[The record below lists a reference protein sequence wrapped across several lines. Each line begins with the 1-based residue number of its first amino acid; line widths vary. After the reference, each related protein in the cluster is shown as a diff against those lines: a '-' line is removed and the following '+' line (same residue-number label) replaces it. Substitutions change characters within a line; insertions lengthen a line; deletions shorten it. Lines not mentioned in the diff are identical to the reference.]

1 MLSFWIIA
9 ALLTAAALAFV
20 IPPLLRQQQLNE
32 TVDRNHINIAIYNER
47 IAELEQDK
55 TLPEEEKTQ
64 IKQEL
69 EKNLAQDLSEA
80 SDKVSTARARWVSG
94 VIILAVP
101 AMAFSLYIYQIGDEK
116 FFAGKMPVATAVA
129 EENLPP
135 VEDMV
140 TELARRMQEDPSNLE
155 GWYLLARSYAGL
167 KRYPE
172 AAAAYKSALAVGGDK
187 NADILTDYAEVLA
200 FTQKGS
206 FAGEATGLLAKA
218 LTVNPA
224 NQKAL
229 WLSGFAAMQA
239 QEYQQAVTHWE
250 GLLIQIPETETEV
263 IETLNKQIA
272 QAQAKGGLEVT
283 ATPSTATVQKPV
295 VEKAPDAASTA
306 RLTISVDLDE
316 SLKAKVNPDATLFV
330 YARATSGA
338 PMPLAIV
345 RKVTRDLPL
354 TVTLDDSMAMVP
366 AMRLSSFPEVAVIA
380 RISEAGSAT
389 TQSGDLIGQL
399 TPVVIN
405 DTPEVKVTINQLV
418 P

>member
-9 ALLTAAALAFV
+9 VLLTVAALAFV

-47 IAELEQDK
+47 LAELDQDK
-55 TLPEEEKTQ
+55 SLPEDEKAQ

-69 EKNLAQDLSEA
+69 EKTLAQDLSEA
-80 SDKVSTARARWVSG
+80 SNKVSTARARWVSG
-94 VIILAVP
+94 VIFLAVP
-101 AMAFSLYIYQIGDEK
+101 AMAFSLYIYEIGDEQ
-116 FFAGKMPVATAVA
+116 FFAGKIPVAEAVA

-140 TELARRMQEDPSNLE
+140 TELAQRMQQDPSNLE
-155 GWYLLARSYAGL
+155 GWYLLARSYTGL

-187 NADILTDYAEVLA
+187 NVDILTDYAEVLA

-206 FAGEATGLLAKA
+206 FAGEATSLLAKA
-218 LTVNPA
+218 LAVNPV

-239 QEYQQAVTHWE
+239 QAYQQAVTHWQ
-250 GLLIQIPETETEV
+250 GLLTQIPATETEV

-272 QAQAKGGLEVT
+272 QAQAKGGLDVT
-283 ATPSTATVQKPV
+283 ATPSTAVVQKPV
-295 VEKAPDAASTA
+295 VVAEPEAASTV
-306 RLTISVDLDE
+306 RLTVSVDLDK
-316 SLKAKVNPDATLFV
+316 SLKDKVNPDAILFV
-330 YARATSGA
+330 YARATSGP

-345 RKVTRDLPL
+345 RKTVRDLPL
-354 TVTLDDSMAMVP
+354 TVSLDDSMAMVP

-389 TQSGDLIGQL
+389 TQSGDLVGQL
-399 TPVVIN
+399 TPVVIS